1 MGGMYP
7 HKAISYGDIIPGS
20 EFIRSQARQGTIS
33 KSAAIRLT
41 WIDFYRSCQNARLTC
56 RHFAISPDTFYRWF
70 NRFDPYDLTT
80 LEEVSKRP
88 HHVRQAQTPQA
99 VVEKIQA
106 LRERYPRW
114 GKEKLAVVL
123 RREDIRISGS
133 TVGRVMAKLRAR
145 GLLVEPENI
154 RQAKLARK
162 RRQKPR
168 YAARKPR
175 DFQAHEPGDLLEIDT
190 LQLHISPGELR
201 CQFGAIDII
210 SRFKAVRAYRRQT
223 STAGTDFLHYLRKKF
238 PFQIRA
244 IQIDGGSEFK
254 DQFEA
259 ACQRLKIP
267 LYVNPPRCPEL
278 NGHIERANRT
288 SREEFYEVQDLDIT
302 VEGLNR
308 QLDQYAYDFN
318 YIRPHQALG
327 YKTPYEYFRRWK
339 RARKAKGASGMS

>member
-7 HKAISYGDIIPGS
+7 RKAINYGDILPGS
-20 EFIRSQARQGTIS
+20 EFIRSLARQGKVS
-33 KSAAIRLT
+33 KAGAIRLK
-41 WIDFYRSCQNARLTC
+41 WIDFHRSCNNIRLTC
-56 RHFAISPDTFYRWF
+56 RHFAISPSTFYKWLD
-70 NRFDPYDLTT
+70 RFDPYDLTT

-88 HHVRQAQTPQA
+88 HRVRQAQTPQA
-99 VVEKIQA
+99 VVEKIRE

-114 GKEKLAVVL
+114 GKEKLAVML
-123 RREDIRISGS
+123 RREGIRISGS
-133 TVGRVMAKLRAR
+133 TVERVMAKLRAR

-162 RRQKPR
+162 RRQLPR

-175 DFQAHEPGDLLEIDT
+175 DFQAHAPGDLVEVDT
-190 LQLHISPGELR
+190 LYVRICPNEVR
-201 CQFGAIDII
+201 FQFGAVDIV
-210 SRFKAVRAYRRQT
+210 SRFKAVRLYRRQT
-223 STAGTDFLHYLRKKF
+223 STAGADFLHYLRKKF
-238 PFQIRA
+238 PFPVRA

-259 ACQRLKIP
+259 ACQAAKLP
-267 LYVNPPRCPEL
+267 LYVIPPRCPEL

-288 SREEFYEVQDLDIT
+288 SREEFYEVRDLELS

-308 QLDQYAYDFN
+308 QLDQYAYEFN

-327 YKTPYEYFRRWK
+327 YLTPYEYLKQWK
-339 RARKAKGASGMS
+339 RANKRRKESMMS